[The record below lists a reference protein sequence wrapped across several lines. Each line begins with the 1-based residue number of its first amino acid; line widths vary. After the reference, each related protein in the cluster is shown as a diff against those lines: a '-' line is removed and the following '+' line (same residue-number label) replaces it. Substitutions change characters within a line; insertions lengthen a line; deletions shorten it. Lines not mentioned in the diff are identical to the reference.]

1 MAWFDYLIIG
11 FLLGEIVGEQ
21 IQRCKAKIGKSKEDE

>member
-1 MAWFDYLIIG
+1 MAWWDYLIIG

-21 IQRCKAKIGKSKEDE
+21 IQRCKAKIDKSEEGE

>member
-1 MAWFDYLIIG
+1 MAWWDYLIIG

-21 IQRCKAKIGKSKEDE
+21 IQRCKAKIGKPEDGE

>member
-1 MAWFDYLIIG
+1 MAWWDYLIIG

-21 IQRCKAKIGKSKEDE
+21 IQRRKAKIAKSKDGE

>member
-1 MAWFDYLIIG
+1 MAWWDYLIIG

-21 IQRCKAKIGKSKEDE
+21 IQRCKAKIGKSEEAE